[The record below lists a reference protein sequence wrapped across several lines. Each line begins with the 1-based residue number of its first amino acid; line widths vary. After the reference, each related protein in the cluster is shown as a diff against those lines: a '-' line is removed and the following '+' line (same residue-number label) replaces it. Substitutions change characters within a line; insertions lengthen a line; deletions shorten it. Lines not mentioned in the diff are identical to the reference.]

1 MQLLF
6 ANSYRKTEV
15 NSGTLNSFHIQI
27 LYLRVCLPARGVGGN
42 SLDSDSNVDFVAI
55 VMAIVVV
62 VAVAVIIVS
71 IVTFDLHSWRSVF
84 SPFSF
89 QFNIYL
95 RLVAVVVVAVQLLLF
110 NDCYCCSTR
119 SRRSCRV
126 SFYCPLRVL

>member
-27 LYLRVCLPARGVGGN
+27 LYLRVCLPARGVGV
-42 SLDSDSNVDFVAI
+42 SDSNADFVAI

-62 VAVAVIIVS
+62 VVAAVIIVS

-95 RLVAVVVVAVQLLLF
+95 RLVAVVVAVQLLLF

>member
-1 MQLLF
+1 
-6 ANSYRKTEV
+6 
-15 NSGTLNSFHIQI
+15 
-27 LYLRVCLPARGVGGN
+27 
-42 SLDSDSNVDFVAI
+42 
-55 VMAIVVV
+55 MAIVVV
-62 VAVAVIIVS
+62 VVVAVIIVS
-71 IVTFDLHSWRSVF
+71 IVTFDLHSWRSVV

-95 RLVAVVVVAVQLLLF
+95 QLVAVVVAVAVQLLLF